1 MDVKNNINWI
11 KWQIK
16 RRIPEGDLFKCAF
29 NNCND
34 EDKLEYYIYSHD
46 LRKNPLLR
54 YLFGIILTD
63 CSDQENFYRYIDNY
77 IEKENN
83 YYTFCMH
90 NNDIVKLPIPDFQDR
105 KIYRTELMDL
115 ILPYLMGYPQN
126 YKLPFNEGPYEYG
139 KVKLNKEDIVFDLG
153 ANFGMFSAFASAKG
167 CKIHAFEPTVNTIDK
182 YLSRTAQLNSNIIIN
197 SMAVS
202 NYDGVQEFTID
213 EKDCRCNGISET
225 KTNLLKHEENKI
237 LVPTTTIDN
246 YVDKNNLKAVD
257 FIKADIEGAERLM
270 LEGAKETLKE
280 YAPDLSICYYHLF
293 DDYKVLT
300 DLILKANPDYVIE
313 HKWKKI
319 YAYSRKKHK

>member
-1 MDVKNNINWI
+1 MEIKTNINWI
-11 KWQIK
+11 KWQVK
-16 RRIPEGDLFKCAF
+16 HRMPGGDLFKCAF
-29 NNCND
+29 NKKT
-34 EDKLEYYIYSHD
+34 DKNELEYYMYLHD
-46 LRKNPLLR
+46 LHNNPLLR
-54 YLFGIILTD
+54 YLLGIALSD
-63 CSDQENFYRYIDNY
+63 CSAQEEFYQYMDSY
-77 IEKENN
+77 VENEDN
-83 YYTFCMH
+83 YYTF
-90 NNDIVKLPIPDFQDR
+90 NLENRESIKLPIPDFQDR

-115 ILPYLMGYPQN
+115 ILPYLMGYPKN
-126 YKLPFNEGPYEYG
+126 GKIPFHEGPYEYD
-139 KVKLNKEDIVFDLG
+139 KVKINKENIVFDLG

-182 YLSRTAQLNSNIIIN
+182 YLSRTAQLNPNILIN

-202 NYDGVQEFTID
+202 NYDGIQEFTID

-270 LEGAKETLKE
+270 LKGAKETLKE